1 MGSYCAKS
9 SISNVFYCIN
19 FSIIIKFFFSLSFYQ
34 KYCPNFLCGAGA
46 WGGAFSRSQSL
57 LPEPSPGAL
66 IKSEAPKKTPDG
78 PKMGGSGEK
87 TPAPE
92 HWLKQSRVHK

>member
-1 MGSYCAKS
+1 MFFTVLTLALLL
-9 SISNVFYCIN
+9 N
-19 FSIIIKFFFSLSFYQ
+19 FFSLSFYQ
-34 KYCPNFLCGAGA
+34 KYCPNLLCGA
-46 WGGAFSRSQSL
+46 
-57 LPEPSPGAL
+57 GAL

-92 HWLKQSRVHK
+92 H